1 MQVITEQERLVK
13 VAVPCPWLD
22 EFLGV
27 VSWPTKGKKTVGQYT
42 ASWAAPEKNWA
53 TYEIVETLLESETR
67 EETNQVLKFNAEED
81 SSNEDSKFL
90 AYGSIFFY
98 LESENFEINF
108 HSF

>member
-53 TYEIVETLLESETR
+53 TYEIVETLLESQR
-67 EETNQVLKFNAEED
+67 KILQMKIV
-81 SSNEDSKFL
+81 
-90 AYGSIFFY
+90 
-98 LESENFEINF
+98 
-108 HSF
+108 SF